1 MEQSNT
7 AHALFDV
14 EFDYLLDALMRRRL
28 LRLSG
33 ASTPTEQHGVF
44 NFPLRFAETRRKLGL
59 FTLALFRPNPF
70 NELPLLRGFYFTS
83 NLMGQDGRINDTG
96 TFSEDIF
103 KQVVFRDKDIAASF
117 QSQKAAPTQLAKVK
131 LAVGAL
137 AALCFVW
144 FGGSVISYFNNSS
157 LLQEAQLNAK
167 TVLEF
172 YEAGRG
178 KPSIETNTS
187 EMEALGKLRGSLQK
201 IENNDQS
208 FFGSLS
214 HRFGLYSGGKVRDRA
229 RQVYFDFVSQ
239 RFLGPALTALEGE
252 LQNITPPTGGEGAEE
267 KLDDYYHKLS
277 AYLMMEK
284 QERMDA
290 KFLETRLAPYWK
302 EKAND
307 QGKQENLAFFT
318 EQATSHDEEDLTVPR
333 PLAQLTLV
341 KEAQAKLKTY
351 TPTKR
356 VYNAVIRKTNNQ
368 GEAVDLVKLLEGT
381 DELLTE
387 KQPHPVPYAYTK
399 RAYFKLMTGSTIA
412 EVMGDLKDDW
422 VMGETSATAN
432 VNPEDLKKQYSQDFV
447 THWQKF
453 INGIQ
458 VREFVD
464 KTQAVEALGKLS
476 QANSSLIKVINEIST
491 ETNLAVAPKDDG
503 VLAWLKG
510 FVMSKAVPRDTIV
523 EAAFAPLHKFATSQS
538 LENYRIKLGEVQEKL
553 RAAPSNSWEELQKA
567 QNKDWEKPAG
577 DIISFLSSLEAGSG
591 SKAAANF
598 LKSPLAHLSK
608 KGKEAEANNLEEAWK
623 NLVRK
628 ARQLEGRYPFS
639 NSPTDVQLNEFVQF
653 YNPADGELSKLHKGF
668 LSDKVEGE
676 PGQLK
681 SKNTVEF
688 NEAAVAYLN
697 QAFKLQQAFFPAGQ
711 QPKISYALS
720 VTPPPNKKVEL
731 KVDGTNATAEGRRP
745 ARQRLRGTSL
755 C

>member
-1 MEQSNT
+1 MTDEN
-7 AHALFDV
+7 AV
-14 EFDYLLDALMRRRL
+14 
-28 LRLSG
+28 
-33 ASTPTEQHGVF
+33 
-44 NFPLRFAETRRKLGL
+44 
-59 FTLALFRPNPF
+59 
-70 NELPLLRGFYFTS
+70 
-83 NLMGQDGRINDTG
+83 TG
-96 TFSEDIF
+96 TVPESTD
-103 KQVVFRDKDIAASF
+103 AAF
-117 QSQKAAPTQLAKVK
+117 
-131 LAVGAL
+131 
-137 AALCFVW
+137 
-144 FGGSVISYFNNSS
+144 
-157 LLQEAQLNAK
+157 
-167 TVLEF
+167 
-172 YEAGRG
+172 
-178 KPSIETNTS
+178 
-187 EMEALGKLRGSLQK
+187 
-201 IENNDQS
+201 
-208 FFGSLS
+208 
-214 HRFGLYSGGKVRDRA
+214 
-229 RQVYFDFVSQ
+229 
-239 RFLGPALTALEGE
+239 
-252 LQNITPPTGGEGAEE
+252 
-267 KLDDYYHKLS
+267 
-277 AYLMMEK
+277 
-284 QERMDA
+284 
-290 KFLETRLAPYWK
+290 
-302 EKAND
+302 
-307 QGKQENLAFFT
+307 
-318 EQATSHDEEDLTVPR
+318 
-333 PLAQLTLV
+333 
-341 KEAQAKLKTY
+341 
-351 TPTKR
+351 
-356 VYNAVIRKTNNQ
+356 
-368 GEAVDLVKLLEGT
+368 
-381 DELLTE
+381 
-387 KQPHPVPYAYTK
+387 
-399 RAYFKLMTGSTIA
+399 
-412 EVMGDLKDDW
+412 
-422 VMGETSATAN
+422 
-432 VNPEDLKKQYSQDFV
+432 
-447 THWQKF
+447 
-453 INGIQ
+453 NGIQ

-731 KVDGTNATAEGRRP
+731 KVDGTNATAEGSGSMYQLAWPSSGVEAGIKVIVSDKAQAQAVGQTTPPTGGEAANYPGLWGVFRMTAGGKIQFTWSGATAKLTP
-745 ARQRLRGTSL
+745 PTNNPFAINFSGLRAPENFK
-755 C
+755 